1 MSNTVIII
9 PSRLQAKRLPDKP
22 LKLIKNKELI
32 LHVYDLAV
40 KSKVGEVLVVTPDQ
54 IIAELIKNNG
64 GKSFI
69 TKKEHHSGTDRIFE
83 GFQDF
88 FSSKSKVIINLQGD
102 MPNLDPNSIVEL
114 NDYLNRGLCDIGTLA
129 SSIKNKDELLNK
141 NIVKVVTKNRIEKSI
156 YSEAIDFE
164 RDISSSK
171 SQFIYHHVG
180 IYAFTKEAL
189 MRYVKLKRTKLE
201 LERKLEQ
208 MRAMENKMKIHVGYV
223 FSNPLSVDTN
233 QDLSQ
238 VKKVMEDDTKS

>member
-1 MSNTVIII
+1 M
-9 PSRLQAKRLPDKP
+9 K
-22 LKLIKNKELI
+22 LKIN
-32 LHVYDLAV
+32 
-40 KSKVGEVLVVTPDQ
+40 SKAPNFKL
-54 IIAELIKNNG
+54 
-64 GKSFI
+64 
-69 TKKEHHSGTDRIFE
+69 
-83 GFQDF
+83 
-88 FSSKSKVIINLQGD
+88 SSTG
-102 MPNLDPNSIVEL
+102 NSIVEL

-201 LERKLEQ
+201 LERNLEQ